1 DAGPGMVQRDKVA
14 IMVGERQPPL
24 AHGLGYLLN
33 TMLMSASSN
42 PPGTLRF
49 SHRLDQVPF
58 ETLAQLAEGLDKGT
72 ITTVLCLG
80 SNPAYEAPGALAMV
94 DKLAKAKLL
103 IHAGTHLDETGQL
116 AHWHLPMS
124 HYLEAWGDLETI
136 DGTVSI
142 QQALI
147 APLHDTRSALEIL
160 AMLLPH
166 KDSGSGEWAL
176 SSEEKPGDRLVREQW
191 NNEIKTGSAMTPTP
205 AALSDKTWRRWLH
218 EGLVSGIPRSPT
230 LVRPNKWQ

>member
-1 DAGPGMVQRDKVA
+1 STGAQADERLRLPSIDVVDFLAGLVIELVETHKLTLPNGSEQFASVISTRGQFDARTQRYLSALADDLAQRVLKPNAGLGKVSREMVA
-14 IMVGERQPPL
+14 IVVGERQPPL
-24 AHGLGYLLN
+24 AHGLGFLLN
-33 TMLMSASSN
+33 SMLMSASSN

-124 HYLEAWGDLETI
+124 HYLEAWGDLET
-136 DGTVSI
+136 
-142 QQALI
+142 
-147 APLHDTRSALEIL
+147 
-160 AMLLPH
+160 
-166 KDSGSGEWAL
+166 
-176 SSEEKPGDRLVREQW
+176 
-191 NNEIKTGSAMTPTP
+191 
-205 AALSDKTWRRWLH
+205 
-218 EGLVSGIPRSPT
+218 
-230 LVRPNKWQ
+230 